1 MEDQRCFGD
10 ASHWVGELSGACP
23 QGNVSVVCTAL
34 VKLMESDINV
44 AHQTELT
51 R

>member
-1 MEDQRCFGD
+1 MEDQRWFGD